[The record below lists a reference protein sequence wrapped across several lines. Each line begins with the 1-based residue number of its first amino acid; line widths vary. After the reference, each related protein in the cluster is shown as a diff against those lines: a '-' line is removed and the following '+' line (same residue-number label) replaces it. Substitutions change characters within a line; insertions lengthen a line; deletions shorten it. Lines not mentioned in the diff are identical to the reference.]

1 MIRIE
6 LVSTEGTQLLRL
18 GWAQI
23 KGSLKK
29 KKKKGSLPSTL
40 KPPSMAMESPGVEH
54 YSSIPKM

>member
-6 LVSTEGTQLLRL
+6 LVSTEGTQPLRL

-23 KGSLKK
+23 
-29 KKKKGSLPSTL
+29 KGSLPSTL